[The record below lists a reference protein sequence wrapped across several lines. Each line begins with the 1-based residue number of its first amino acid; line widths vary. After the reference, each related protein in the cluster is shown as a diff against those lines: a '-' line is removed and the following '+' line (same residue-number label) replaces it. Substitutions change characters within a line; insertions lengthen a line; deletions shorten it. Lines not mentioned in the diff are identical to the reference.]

1 MERPVAVAN
10 WKTTRAKPCAL
21 RINSI
26 DSTFARNRGSGNSWR
41 TGFPMI
47 TTASSRLGGRARNR
61 RRQCLIRGGDAC
73 GLTGCPKTDAVRPL
87 VVDDHVHPSRQPR
100 SVTLCIDW
108 GIPTSAYCFLNSAG
122 VTRCRPEQPH
132 RSRARRRGCESFH
145 DMLSRLIDGRER
157 RAASGVR
164 IEN

>member
-10 WKTTRAKPCAL
+10 WKTTRVKPCAL
-21 RINSI
+21 RITSI
-26 DSTFARNRGSGNSWR
+26 DSTFARNRGSGNSWH

-47 TTASSRLGGRARNR
+47 TTASSRLGGHARNR

-87 VVDDHVHPSRQPR
+87 VVDDHVRPSRQPR

-132 RSRARRRGCESFH
+132 RSRARRRGV
-145 DMLSRLIDGRER
+145 SRFMTCSAG
-157 RAASGVR
+157 
-164 IEN
+164 

>member
-10 WKTTRAKPCAL
+10 WKTTRAQPCSI

-47 TTASSRLGGRARNR
+47 TTASSRLGGHARNR
-61 RRQCLIRGGDAC
+61 RRPCLIRGGDAC

-87 VVDDHVHPSRQPR
+87 AIDDHVHPSRQPR
-100 SVTLCIDW
+100 SVTLYIDW
-108 GIPTSAYCFLNSAG
+108 GIPTSASCFLNSAS
-122 VTRCRPEQPH
+122 VTRSGPEQPD
-132 RSRARRRGCESFH
+132 RSRARRRDCESFH
-145 DMLSRLIDGRER
+145 DMLSRLIDERER
-157 RAASGVR
+157 RVAGGVG
-164 IEN
+164 IGN

>member
-87 VVDDHVHPSRQPR
+87 AIDDHVRPSRQPR

-108 GIPTSAYCFLNSAG
+108 GIPTSASCFLNSAS
-122 VTRCRPEQPH
+122 VTRSGPEQPH
-132 RSRARRRGCESFH
+132 RSRARRRGSESFH
-145 DMLSRLIDGRER
+145 DMLSRLNRGTER

-164 IEN
+164 IRN

>member
-1 MERPVAVAN
+1 
-10 WKTTRAKPCAL
+10 
-21 RINSI
+21 
-26 DSTFARNRGSGNSWR
+26 
-41 TGFPMI
+41 
-47 TTASSRLGGRARNR
+47 
-61 RRQCLIRGGDAC
+61 
-73 GLTGCPKTDAVRPL
+73 LTGCPKTDAVRPL

-164 IEN
+164 IRN

>member
-10 WKTTRAKPCAL
+10 WKTTRAKPCSF
-21 RINSI
+21 RITSI

-47 TTASSRLGGRARNR
+47 TTASSRLGGHARNR
-61 RRQCLIRGGDAC
+61 RHQCLTRGGDAC
-73 GLTGCPKTDAVRPL
+73 GLTGCPKPDAIRPL
-87 VVDDHVHPSRQPR
+87 AIDDQSRPSRQPR
-100 SVTLCIDW
+100 SVTLYIDW
-108 GIPTSAYCFLNSAG
+108 GIPTSASCFLNSAS
-122 VTRCRPEQPH
+122 VTRSGPEQPD

-157 RAASGVR
+157 RGAGGVGTG
-164 IEN
+164 N

>member
-10 WKTTRAKPCAL
+10 WKTTRAKPCSI

-73 GLTGCPKTDAVRPL
+73 DLTGCPKTDAVRPL
-87 VVDDHVHPSRQPR
+87 AIDDHVRPSRQPR

-145 DMLSRLIDGRER
+145 DMLSRLNRGTER
-157 RAASGVR
+157 RATGGVG
-164 IEN
+164 IGN